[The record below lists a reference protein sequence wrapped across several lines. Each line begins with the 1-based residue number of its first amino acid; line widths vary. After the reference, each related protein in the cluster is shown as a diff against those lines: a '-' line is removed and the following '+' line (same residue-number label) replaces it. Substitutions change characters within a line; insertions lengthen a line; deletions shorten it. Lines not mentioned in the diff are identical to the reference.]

1 MNDPL
6 AGTHNQ
12 EELDLIARVVAGDGR
27 PYSRIV
33 ERYQQRLYWSCLRL
47 LNDPDEAE
55 DVVQETFVRAYQKLD
70 EFDPQYRFYTWL
82 VTIARN
88 RCLNILRRRKVWA
101 MLSFQDPDRAPSVAS
116 SEAADEATE
125 ANELGAALN
134 ACRSR
139 LPDDQRACFDL
150 RHAEAFSYREI
161 AAALGIPEGTVMSR
175 LARARE
181 KMRACLESKGVTW
194 EA

>member
-1 MNDPL
+1 MNDAL
-6 AGTHNQ
+6 AGTQNQ
-12 EELDLIARVVAGDGR
+12 EELDLIARIVAGDGR

-33 ERYQQRLYWSCLRL
+33 ERYQERLYWSCLRM

-55 DVVQETFVRAYQKLD
+55 DVVQETFVRAYEKLG
-70 EFDPQYRFYTWL
+70 EFDPAYRFYTWL
-82 VTIARN
+82 FTIARN

-101 MLSFQDPDRAPSVAS
+101 MLSFQDPDRAPVVAS
-116 SEAADEATE
+116 NEIADRGIEAS
-125 ANELGAALN
+125 ELGAALN
-134 ACRSR
+134 DCRSR
-139 LPDDQRACFDL
+139 LPDEQRACFDL

-161 AAALGIPEGTVMSR
+161 ATTLSVPEGTVMSR

-181 KMRACLESKGVTW
+181 KMRECLESKGVVW